1 MRRHPTYADVVS
13 TLCLVMLL
21 GGGTAYAATQIT
33 GKDVKNSSLT
43 GKDVKDKSLK
53 GQDVKDGSVTGADV
67 AGLGPDDVA
76 GLGPDDVAG
85 LGPDDI
91 AGLDAADLR
100 AGALP
105 GARAEREDGT
115 IPTGTTNAVDLAT
128 EGFDTG
134 NMYTAGDDFITVPR
148 TGTYLV
154 VGYVSWGGAGGSTR
168 QLRVNV
174 DDVLRLVV
182 VDHSTPAEFGQQIT
196 SVQALTAG
204 QKVTLGSVNGTGAPA
219 ATSGFG
225 GQAEVS
231 LTVQMLSP

>member
-21 GGGTAYAATQIT
+21 GGTAYAATQVT
-33 GKDVKNSSLT
+33 GKDIKNSSVT

-53 GQDVKDGSVTGADV
+53 GQDIKDGSVNGADV

-76 GLGPDDVAG
+76 GLGADDIAG

-134 NMYTAGDDFITVPR
+134 NMYAAGDDFITVPR

-168 QLRVNV
+168 QLRVYVDNV
-174 DDVLRLVV
+174 MRQVV
-182 VDHSTPAEFGQQIT
+182 VDHSTAAEFGQQIT
-196 SVQALTAG
+196 SVETLTAG
-204 QKVTLGSVNGTGAPA
+204 QKVTLGAVNGTGAPA

-225 GQAEVS
+225 GVPEVS
-231 LTVQMLSP
+231 LTVQMVSP

>member
-21 GGGTAYAATQIT
+21 GGTAYAATQVT
-33 GKDVKNSSLT
+33 GKDIKNSSVT
-43 GKDVKDKSLK
+43 GKDVKDKSLT
-53 GQDVKDGSVTGADV
+53 GRDVKDGSVTGADV
-67 AGLGPDDVA
+67 AGLGPDDI
-76 GLGPDDVAG
+76 AG

-105 GARAEREDGT
+105 GARAEREDGI
-115 IPTGTTNAVDLAT
+115 IPTGTSNAVDLAT

-134 NMYTAGDDFITVPR
+134 NMYAAGDDFITITR

-154 VGYVSWGGAGGSTR
+154 VGYVSWGGAGASTR

-174 DDVLRLVV
+174 DDVMRQVV
-182 VDHSTPAEFGQQIT
+182 VDHSTPAEFGQQVT
-196 SVQALTAG
+196 SVLALTAG
-204 QKVTLGSVNGTGAPA
+204 QKVTLGAVNGTGAPA

-225 GQAEVS
+225 GVPEVS
-231 LTVQMLSP
+231 LSVQMLSP

>member
-21 GGGTAYAATQIT
+21 GGTAYAAVQVT

-53 GQDVKDGSVTGADV
+53 GADLKDGSVTGADV
-67 AGLGPDDVA
+67 SGLGPDDI
-76 GLGPDDVAG
+76 AG

-100 AGALP
+100 PGALP

-115 IPTGTTNAVDLAT
+115 IPTGTTTAVDLAT

-134 NMYTAGDDFITVPR
+134 TMYSPGDDFITVPR
-148 TGTYLV
+148 TGTYLI
-154 VGYVSWGGAGGSTR
+154 VGYVSWGGAGTSTR
-168 QLRVNV
+168 QLRVYV
-174 DDVLRLVV
+174 DDVMKQVV

-204 QKVTLGSVNGTGAPA
+204 QKVTLGAVNGTGAPA
-219 ATSGFG
+219 ATSAFG
-225 GQAEVS
+225 GVPEVS
-231 LTVQMLSP
+231 LSVQMLSP